1 MFNIEN
7 YMRFYILF
15 YWKNKT
21 KAFLSIC
28 ILVSNLKIFLLNV
41 FFSNSS
47 VIWELSTIWED
58 KSMIFKYNNEGK
70 LNLLIKL
77 KFDDGTIFKKR
88 FFTAINSYYLVFFVA
103 ILLINLNGYDY

>member
-1 MFNIEN
+1 
-7 YMRFYILF
+7 
-15 YWKNKT
+15 
-21 KAFLSIC
+21 
-28 ILVSNLKIFLLNV
+28 
-41 FFSNSS
+41 
-47 VIWELSTIWED
+47 
-58 KSMIFKYNNEGK
+58 MIFKYNNEGK